1 MWFLE
6 LNFHLCLS
14 RFMYPLKVSR
24 SIPATGRFK
33 WQQWSRILHFYVSND
48 YLNRLANYFNS
59 NLNMPYHI
67 FSWESLIEIITT
79 ASLLVNPQHFL
90 FLLIFKWDG
99 NFLTKYVSLLITFI
113 AWHVPWNVCDYAN
126 YSNVNESFKQQL
138 QECEKNRWDAVTN
151 G

>member
-99 NFLTKYVSLLITFI
+99 NFLANISHYSLHLSHDMFRGMCVTLPTI
-113 AWHVPWNVCDYAN
+113 AMSMNHLNNSYKSAKKID
-126 YSNVNESFKQQL
+126 EML
-138 QECEKNRWDAVTN
+138 
-151 G
+151 